1 MMKKSALLNG
11 NHQHKLN
18 VLKVAGL
25 VTILAVISLPLAV
38 RLTAQ
43 SSALTTTTRELPV
56 RTVNI
61 DIQNGYFAKRTFT
74 GRAVA
79 GRVSPLAFELGGT
92 LKNVYV
98 DMGTFVEK
106 GDKLAELDTAVL
118 DARRGELQAEK
129 DEVTANLDL
138 ANRTLKRVS
147 DTFKQG
153 HASAQRLDEAE
164 ANAISLRARLARL
177 NASLR
182 SLDVDIARAT
192 IRAPYSGTITA
203 RMLDE
208 GTIVNAGLAVIEL
221 SEDSRME
228 ARIGMPPEFAKAIKG
243 GAKFSLRDGTRQP
256 IKNVNVRSVVP
267 VITGTTRTMM
277 VSFDLPGEST
287 SRGEL
292 INAVVDDWQETTGA
306 WLPLRALS
314 ADVRGLWRVYKVF
327 DTPEGPKVR
336 FENVQIQYSDGNS
349 VFVSGT
355 IKDGDVIIADGIDKL
370 APGQRVQSI
379 ETLSPITQTPRG

>member
-1 MMKKSALLNG
+1 MKNLAPTRYIFAKQSRVI
-11 NHQHKLN
+11 KL
-18 VLKVAGL
+18 VGFATL
-25 VTILAVISLPLAV
+25 LAVLSIPLTV

-43 SSALTTTTRELPV
+43 TSPTSTTSRELPV
-56 RTVNI
+56 RTVNVKME
-61 DIQNGYFAKRTFT
+61 NGYFAKRTFT

-79 GRVSPLAFELGGT
+79 GRISPLAFELNGT
-92 LKNVYV
+92 LKTVHV
-98 DMGTFVEK
+98 DMGSEVKK
-106 GDKLAELDTAVL
+106 GDRLAELDTAVL
-118 DARRGELQAEK
+118 DARRGELLAEK
-129 DEVTANLDL
+129 DEVTANLEL

-177 NASLR
+177 NASLH
-182 SLDVDIARAT
+182 SLDVDINRA
-192 IRAPYSGTITA
+192 IIKAPFSGTITT

-208 GTIVNAGLAVIEL
+208 GTIVNTGLAVLEL
-221 SEDSRME
+221 SEDSQME
-228 ARIGMPPEFAKAIKG
+228 ARIGMPPEYAKAIKN
-243 GAKFSLRDGTRQP
+243 GAEFSLRDRERRP
-256 IKNVNVRSVVP
+256 IKNVTVRSVVP

-277 VSFDLPGEST
+277 VSFDLPSNST

-292 INAVVDDWQETTGA
+292 INAVVDDWQESEGA

-327 DTPEGPKVR
+327 NTADGPKVR
-336 FENVQIQYSDGNS
+336 FENVQVHYSDGNS

-370 APGQRVQSI
+370 APGQRVQSV
-379 ETLSPITQTPRG
+379 ETVQPHG

>member
-1 MMKKSALLNG
+1 MRKLLSRNG
-11 NHQHKLN
+11 SSVLQNSRFLKL
-18 VLKVAGL
+18 AGL
-25 VTILAVISLPLAV
+25 IAIIASISVPLTV

-43 SSALTTTTRELPV
+43 SSPLSTTTKELPV

-61 DIQNGYFAKRTFT
+61 QMENGYFAKRTFT

-79 GRVSPLAFELGGT
+79 GRVSPLAFELNGT
-92 LKNVYV
+92 LKHVYV
-98 DMGTFVEK
+98 DLGSSVQK
-106 GDKLAELDTAVL
+106 GDTLAELDTAVL
-118 DARRGELQAEK
+118 DARRGELLAEK
-129 DEVTANLDL
+129 DEVTANLEL

-164 ANAISLRARLARL
+164 ANAISLKARLARL
-177 NASLR
+177 NASLN
-182 SLDVDIARAT
+182 SLDVDINRAT
-192 IRAPYSGTITA
+192 IKAPFSGTITA

-208 GTIVNAGLAVIEL
+208 GTIANAGLAVLEL

-228 ARIGMPPEFAKAIKG
+228 ARIGMPPEFAQAIKN
-243 GAKFSLRDGTRQP
+243 GAKFSLRNGDRKAIRNATM
-256 IKNVNVRSVVP
+256 RSVVP

-277 VSFDLPGEST
+277 VSFDLPSDST

-292 INAVVDDWQETTGA
+292 INAVVDDWQETSGA

-327 DTPEGPKVR
+327 DGPDGPKVR

-355 IKDGDVIIADGIDKL
+355 IKEGDIVIADGIDKL
-370 APGQRVQSI
+370 APGQRVQSV
-379 ETLSPITQTPRG
+379 ETVSPRG